1 MSHKI
6 PYTSDFNKLCRT
18 CLNPL
23 DTQQTFSIYKDILV
37 AKHLSEITKVQ
48 FVHHPALSTD
58 LCSKCYQQL
67 KAAMDFKEQVQKV
80 ESQLKQ
86 IAVLLNE
93 ASKIA
98 YVEVVEIVD
107 GNSSVKDTNTQ
118 EASTQTEEDLQCT
131 KDNESVLESSSVQKG
146 DATVKIE
153 YDSENNPSNEEGDA
167 STETEEDL
175 QCTKDNESVL
185 ESSSVQ
191 KGDAT
196 VKIENDI
203 ENNPFCNEEGDASTK
218 TEEDLQCTKDNES
231 VLESSSVQKGDAAVT
246 IENDIEN
253 NPSNQEGY
261 KVEAPPPRN
270 PLACSYCEKVFTH
283 RSNVLHHERSTHTKE
298 KRHKCTECGAGFV
311 RKRMLRRHINTHL
324 NIMPFSC
331 EICKKRYYSE
341 HDLNRHK
348 VIHDSER
355 RYMCDVCSKTF
366 KTSGNLWQHK
376 QTHGEKAYQCEQC
389 GYKASSWM
397 LLRQHQTCHIEVKEF
412 VCDICGMNFKSKI
425 RLVNHRKLHFDH
437 HSNKKNVQPKKRKCN
452 VCDRFFANKYIL
464 HNHMLIHTNQKPH
477 PCDICGKK
485 FRFKGNIKKHKNS
498 CHGSN
503 ELTHITVS

>member
-23 DTQQTFSIYKDILV
+23 DTQETFSIYKDILV

-67 KAAMDFKEQVQKV
+67 KAAIDFKEQVQKV

-86 IAVLLNE
+86 IAMLLNE
-93 ASKIA
+93 ASKIP
-98 YVEVVEIVD
+98 YVEVVEIAD
-107 GNSSVKDTNTQ
+107 SNNSVKDTNTQ

-146 DATVKIE
+146 DTTVK
-153 YDSENNPSNEEGDA
+153 
-167 STETEEDL
+167 
-175 QCTKDNESVL
+175 
-185 ESSSVQ
+185 
-191 KGDAT
+191 
-196 VKIENDI
+196 
-203 ENNPFCNEEGDASTK
+203 
-218 TEEDLQCTKDNES
+218 
-231 VLESSSVQKGDAAVT
+231 

-253 NPSNQEGY
+253 NPSNQEGD

-270 PLACSYCEKVFTH
+270 PLACFYCEKVFTH
-283 RSNVLHHERSTHTKE
+283 RSNVLHHERSIHTKE
-298 KRHKCTECGAGFV
+298 KRHKCTMCGAGFMI
-311 RKRMLRRHINTHL
+311 RRMLRRHINTHL

-341 HDLNRHK
+341 HDLNKHK
-348 VIHDSER
+348 VRHDSER
-355 RYMCDVCSKTF
+355 RYMCDVCPKRF

-376 QTHGEKAYQCEQC
+376 QTHGEKTYQCEHC
-389 GYKASSWM
+389 GYKATSWT

-425 RLVNHRKLHFDH
+425 RLVSHRKLHFDH
-437 HSNKKNVQPKKRKCN
+437 HSNKNNVQPKKRKCN
-452 VCDRFFANKYIL
+452 VCERFFANKYSL

-485 FRFKGNIKKHKNS
+485 FRFKGNIKKHINS

-503 ELTHITVS
+503 ESTHKTAESLM